1 MNDLLNF
8 GRMHF
13 FLPDSRLH
21 LDLTTD
27 KTLKEARF
35 DRHYVRDMT
44 WSRHQLE
51 EVAEQR
57 FSAAQVRSSISCPVP
72 FRLRILAVSL
82 KIMIVFISVYGVYS
96 VLQSPI
102 ESDKYPTRKPC
113 MAPVCDCLQCCA
125 YLL

>member
-1 MNDLLNF
+1 MQGTKRVQVCMNDLLNF

-57 FSAAQVRSSISCPVP
+57 FSAAQVRPSFDLLSAFQSSHPGG
-72 FRLRILAVSL
+72 VS
-82 KIMIVFISVYGVYS
+82 
-96 VLQSPI
+96 
-102 ESDKYPTRKPC
+102 
-113 MAPVCDCLQCCA
+113 
-125 YLL
+125 

>member
-1 MNDLLNF
+1 MQVCMNDLLNF

-13 FLPDSRLH
+13 FLPDNRLQ

-51 EVAEQR
+51 ELAEQR
-57 FSAAQVRSSISCPVP
+57 FAAAQVRCL
-72 FRLRILAVSL
+72 FRL
-82 KIMIVFISVYGVYS
+82 
-96 VLQSPI
+96 
-102 ESDKYPTRKPC
+102 
-113 MAPVCDCLQCCA
+113 
-125 YLL
+125 